1 MWEDG
6 AILRKE
12 TTMDDIDDNDAT
24 MYGNELDE
32 HLDEIPAPLEVREPS
47 GSYGTSNL
55 EDALRRYV
63 AIQRETKRLKEEQ
76 QALRD
81 VIARHM
87 QAQRKMH
94 WNTTVDAEEVGI
106 RCIPQT
112 VVTYDEPLLRERLGN
127 RYAEILEIDIKK
139 LKENL
144 PNVTPLLS
152 PVLNL
157 VGTPSREK
165 VRDAIETGG
174 LDPNLFKG
182 AFTKTEK
189 LQFAV
194 SPGKK

>member
-1 MWEDG
+1 MGDEN
-6 AILRKE
+6 
-12 TTMDDIDDNDAT
+12 DNDAT
-24 MYGNELDE
+24 LYDSALDE
-32 HLDEIPAPLEVREPS
+32 HLEEIQSPLEVREAPIA
-47 GSYGTSNL
+47 YGASNI
-55 EDALRRYV
+55 EDALRRYI

-76 QALRD
+76 HTLRD
-81 VIARHM
+81 VIARYM
-87 QAQRKMH
+87 QTRQKTH
-94 WNTTVDAEEVGI
+94 WQTLVDAEEVGI

-139 LKENL
+139 LKDNL
-144 PNVTPLLS
+144 ADVTSLLS
-152 PVLNL
+152 PALDRI
-157 VGTPSREK
+157 GTPSREK

-194 SPGKK
+194 SQVKK